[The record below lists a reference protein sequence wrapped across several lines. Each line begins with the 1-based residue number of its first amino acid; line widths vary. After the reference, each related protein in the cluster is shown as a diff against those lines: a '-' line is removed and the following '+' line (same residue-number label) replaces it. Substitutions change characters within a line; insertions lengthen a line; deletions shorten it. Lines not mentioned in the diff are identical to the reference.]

1 MLGKLWAFIRPVMFW
16 GYRRGSWQYDLIVVA
31 ILAFIFLT
39 PRSVFNDQPRL
50 PNVRELQTL
59 NDEQRTQVF
68 LVESGAVDGKQG
80 EERQTALTE
89 MLRRRTGRELQVV
102 ETRPTTNE
110 QGEVTAYLVY
120 TRP

>member
-1 MLGKLWAFIRPVMFW
+1 MLGKLWAAVRSVLFW

-39 PRSVFNDQPRL
+39 PRRVFNDQPRL
-50 PNVRELQTL
+50 PNIREVQTL
-59 NDEQRTQVF
+59 SDEQRTRVF
-68 LVESGAVDGKQG
+68 LVESGAVEGKQG
-80 EERQTALTE
+80 DERETALRD
-89 MLRRRTGRELQVV
+89 MLRHRMGRDLQVV

-120 TRP
+120 ARP

>member
-1 MLGKLWAFIRPVMFW
+1 MLGKLWALVRPVLFW
-16 GYRRGSWQYDLIVVA
+16 EYRRGSWQYDLIVVA

-50 PNVRELQTL
+50 PNIREVKALS
-59 NDEQRTQVF
+59 DEQDTRIF
-68 LVESGAVDGKQG
+68 LVESGAVEGKYG
-80 EERQTALTE
+80 DERETALSD
-89 MLRRRTGRELQVV
+89 MLRHQMGDDLEVV

-110 QGEVTAYLVY
+110 QGEVTAYLIY